1 MSGHSKNKWQK
12 ARRDPMLRLLLISN
26 GSQAAVAITKVSLAV
41 DHGPPYSQI
50 SENGEITGAIVDIFQ
65 VMQQQLDFKLE
76 LVGCPF
82 SRCIRMLEQG
92 EVNAM
97 GGLILTPERQEQMHF
112 VTPPYMVITSSFVFY
127 ARHESE
133 LEVKSYDDLYGKKIA
148 IMRGAAYF
156 KRFNNDDKL
165 LKVPVL
171 TEKTAI
177 DLLVKG
183 RVDLVVGIEST
194 TDHAMSVLNQPANKL
209 VKMDYRYSDT
219 IYGFLALSKSFANTD
234 IAQRIDAELKKMAD
248 SGELSKLVAP
258 YKLPPIPS
266 DPLGF

>member
-1 MSGHSKNKWQK
+1 MRFIVSVFIGI
-12 ARRDPMLRLLLISN
+12 MLCVSN
-26 GSQAAVAITKVSLAV
+26 SSYAAVAITKVSLAV

-50 SENGEITGAIVDIFQ
+50 SESGEITGAIVDIFQ
-65 VMQQQLDFKLE
+65 LMQQQLDFKLE

-82 SRCIRMLEQG
+82 SRCIRMLENG

-97 GGLILTPERQEQMHF
+97 GGLILTPERQKLMQF

-127 ARHESE
+127 ARHESK
-133 LEVKSYDDLYGKKIA
+133 LEIKHYDDLYGKKIA

-156 KRFNNDDKL
+156 KRFNEDDKL
-165 LKVPVL
+165 IKVPVL

-209 VKMDYRYSDT
+209 VKMDYRHSDT
-219 IYGFLALSKSFANTD
+219 IYGYLALSKQFHSTD
-234 IAQRIDAELKKMAD
+234 LAKRIDEQLKKLAD
-248 SGELSKLVAP
+248 SGELTKLVAP
-258 YKLPPIPS
+258 YKLPAVDRES
-266 DPLGF
+266 LGF

>member
-1 MSGHSKNKWQK
+1 M
-12 ARRDPMLRLLLISN
+12 RLIVYILIGTMLLISN
-26 GSQAAVAITKVSLAV
+26 GSHAAVAITKVSLAV

-50 SENGEITGAIVDIFQ
+50 SESGEITGAIVDIFQ
-65 VMQQQLDFKLE
+65 LMQQQLDFKLE

-82 SRCIRMLEQG
+82 SRCIRMLENG

-97 GGLILTPERQEQMHF
+97 GGLILTPKRQKLMQF

-127 ARHESE
+127 ARHESK
-133 LEVKSYDDLYGKKIA
+133 LEINRYDDLYGKKIA

-156 KRFNNDDKL
+156 KRFNEDDKL
-165 LKVPVL
+165 IKVPVL

-194 TDHAMSVLNQPANKL
+194 TDHAMSVLNQPVNNL
-209 VKMDYRYSDT
+209 VKMQYRHSDT
-219 IYGFLALSKSFANTD
+219 IYGFLALSKSFTD
-234 IAQRIDAELKKMAD
+234 TDLAKRIDVELKKMAD
-248 SGELSKLVAP
+248 SGELSRIVAP
-258 YKLPPIPS
+258 YNLPAI
-266 DPLGF
+266 DREALGF